1 MQYHQ
6 YKKKCHFHFCRVRVM
21 VVCMCMCGGSAVW
34 QLCQGMRCV
43 CVCVCVCDCMHAWPL
58 VLTDLRCTIFS
69 FFFTSVQ
76 LGETS
81 VPVPQ
86 TGIVTIMLSLWLIL
100 QIIGVRLLVRC
111 VCVYVVKSCSWS
123 KKSCVIERGHTAPGL
138 VQAVRQ
144 RAKHK
149 HDRLTTIFVP

>member
-111 VCVYVVKSCSWS
+111 VCVCGEIVFMEQKELCNRKRSHCTWPGPGSQAAS
-123 KKSCVIERGHTAPGL
+123 KT
-138 VQAVRQ
+138 
-144 RAKHK
+144 
-149 HDRLTTIFVP
+149 